1 LLRSVMRCAID
12 NELFVGLWYSVSVI
26 EGEVTITQRPD
37 LTAEWG
43 RAEPRVLAFDIECT
57 KQPLKFPDAEFDVI
71 YMISYMVDGEG
82 FLIVNRDIVTEDIE
96 DFEYTPKKEYE
107 GPFTCIN
114 EKDELAVLRRFLDH
128 IKEVKV
134 STRVAP

>member
-1 LLRSVMRCAID
+1 MRTAID
-12 NELFVGLWYSVSVI
+12 NELFVGLWYNVSVH
-26 EGEVTITQRPD
+26 EGEVTIQQRQD
-37 LTAEWG
+37 LTAAWG

-57 KQPLKFPDAEFDVI
+57 KQPLKFPDAKEDII
-71 YMISYMVDGEG
+71 YMISYMIDGEG

-114 EKDELAVLRRFLDH
+114 EPNERSLLLRFLDH

-134 STRVAP
+134 RDRAN